1 MSSAGG
7 PVGPRQKI
15 AGGAYVRNFNKAPRG
30 KFKVSMRSRGNQS
43 RSKSARG

>member
-30 KFKVSMRSRGNQS
+30 KFKVSMKRAASS